1 GQAVEPDTRR
11 GRPAAAAVPA
21 ARRVQPPGGG
31 LRLDRGV
38 AVRRAADRFRM
49 GGPQGTMAPDR
60 HRQDV
65 CPFPDA
71 AGVRAWQD
79 RCLGRTPAQ
88 RDQRPAVRLRLR
100 APGLARP
107 EPRGDAMAE
116 LFNACEY
123 LLDRRLAA
131 GDGDRLALTGP
142 AGDLSYS
149 DL

>member
-1 GQAVEPDTRR
+1 MGARQGAV
-11 GRPAAAAVPA
+11 AAH
-21 ARRVQPPGGG
+21 
-31 LRLDRGV
+31 
-38 AVRRAADRFRM
+38 
-49 GGPQGTMAPDR
+49 R

-71 AGVRAWQD
+71 PGVRAWQD

-100 APGLARP
+100 APCFIGYGPRP
-107 EPRGDAMAE
+107 DGHGPTPREPAMTQF
-116 LFNACEY
+116 FNACEY

-142 AGDLSYS
+142 AGELSYTQLW
-149 DL
+149 DQ